1 MKFTL
6 SWLKDHLE
14 TEASLT
20 EITDAL
26 TSLGLELEGVDDPA
40 AKLKPFTICYVREA
54 KQHPNADRLRVC
66 MVETGDGGEPVQ
78 VVCGAPNARTGMKG
92 VFAPSGAYV
101 PGTDMTL
108 KPGVIRGEES
118 NGMLCSE
125 REMGLSDDHDGI
137 IDLPEDA
144 PLGQSFAEYIGLDDP
159 VIEVAITPDRGDC
172 LGVRGIARDLAAKGL
187 GTLKPI
193 DLEPVAGSYDS
204 PLKWAR
210 SDTIGSDCSYVS
222 GRHFRGVKN
231 GPSPAWVQ
239 RRLTA
244 IGLRPISALVDVTN
258 YVTHDLGRPLHVF
271 DAAKVKGDTLLMR
284 HAEAGETILALDGK
298 EYTLEAGMPI
308 IADENGP
315 QGIGGVM
322 GGELSGCTDGTTE
335 VFLECALFDAVRVAE
350 TGRRLGI
357 ESDARYRFERGLD
370 PDGAKWGVA
379 VAAKLIAEWCGGETS
394 HVVDAGEIP
403 DNVKTIVLR
412 PERLASFGG
421 LKVKTEEAVDIL
433 ERLGFTTMQP
443 YGMITVNN
451 PTWRNDVEH
460 EQCLI
465 EEVLRIKGFDQI
477 PAVSMTLDGDL
488 PQPILTLTQRRIAFA
503 KKVLAQRSMYEAVT
517 WSFMGKADAV
527 AFGGDAKELAIA
539 NPISADLDTMRPT
552 ILPNLLAAA
561 QRNTGRGFGDV
572 ALFEVGPTYRGRGP
586 KDQDTVATGLRSGKA
601 IPRHWNETMREPD
614 VFDAKA
620 DVLAVL
626 EACGAPVDKLQSDN
640 SDVPDWYHPGRTGCF
655 RLGPNVLARF
665 GEIHPAVAKR
675 YDLRGRV
682 AAFEIFVENIPQ
694 PKAKKGGGKTRPLLQ
709 ASSFQPVG
717 RDFAFLVDSDVP
729 AEKLVRA
736 AMGADKALVAD
747 ATVFDVYEGAEMDGK
762 KSIALSVTLQPVDAT
777 LTDKEIEAVG
787 DKIVANVTK
796 STGGTLRR

>member
-66 MVETGDGGEPVQ
+66 MVETEEGGELVQ

-144 PLGQSFAEYIGLDDP
+144 PLGKSFAEYMGLDDP
-159 VIEVAITPDRGDC
+159 VIEIAITPDRGDC

-193 DLEPVAGSYDS
+193 DLTPVEGTYDS

-210 SDTIGSDCSYVS
+210 SETIGNDCSYVA

-284 HAEAGETILALDGK
+284 HAEAGEKILALDGK

-315 QGIGGVM
+315 EGIGGIM
-322 GGELSGCTDGTTE
+322 GGELSGCTDETTE
-335 VFLECALFDAVRVAE
+335 VFLECAPVRCGACGRDRPPSGHRIRRPLPVRTRAGPGRCEMGRCRGCQADCGMVRRRDVPCRRCRGNPKQCEDHRAAPGTAE
-350 TGRRLGI
+350 ELRR
-357 ESDARYRFERGLD
+357 
-370 PDGAKWGVA
+370 P
-379 VAAKLIAEWCGGETS
+379 
-394 HVVDAGEIP
+394 
-403 DNVKTIVLR
+403 
-412 PERLASFGG
+412 
-421 LKVKTEEAVDIL
+421 
-433 ERLGFTTMQP
+433 
-443 YGMITVNN
+443 
-451 PTWRNDVEH
+451 
-460 EQCLI
+460 
-465 EEVLRIKGFDQI
+465 
-477 PAVSMTLDGDL
+477 
-488 PQPILTLTQRRIAFA
+488 RR
-503 KKVLAQRSMYEAVT
+503 E
-517 WSFMGKADAV
+517 D
-527 AFGGDAKELAIA
+527 
-539 NPISADLDTMRPT
+539 
-552 ILPNLLAAA
+552 
-561 QRNTGRGFGDV
+561 GRGG
-572 ALFEVGPTYRGRGP
+572 GY
-586 KDQDTVATGLRSGKA
+586 
-601 IPRHWNETMREPD
+601 PRP
-614 VFDAKA
+614 
-620 DVLAVL
+620 
-626 EACGAPVDKLQSDN
+626 
-640 SDVPDWYHPGRTGCF
+640 
-655 RLGPNVLARF
+655 ARF
-665 GEIHPAVAKR
+665 RHDAALRHDHGQQP
-675 YDLRGRV
+675 DL
-682 AAFEIFVENIPQ
+682 A
-694 PKAKKGGGKTRPLLQ
+694 
-709 ASSFQPVG
+709 
-717 RDFAFLVDSDVP
+717 
-729 AEKLVRA
+729 
-736 AMGADKALVAD
+736 
-747 ATVFDVYEGAEMDGK
+747 
-762 KSIALSVTLQPVDAT
+762 
-777 LTDKEIEAVG
+777 
-787 DKIVANVTK
+787 
-796 STGGTLRR
+796 